1 MCLSVCLYL
10 CSPLS
15 ICKSSPFPGSAFQ
28 HRHPRFLSYY
38 LSFLE
43 KQFLGSSSKIPQE
56 GLWWTLFSPFS
67 LTKGKKWFGC
77 SHEDSL
83 VYACALSHS
92 VVSDSLWPHG
102 RSLPDFS
109 WGFSRQEYWSG
120 LPCPPPGD
128 LPNPGIEPRSPTLQA
143 DSLLSEPPG
152 KPKISSLK
160 FPNFKEQSHGASLG
174 DHEEKEDKDQIV
186 EALSTAWILDYP
198 VFNKSVISR
207 RIICLSQRYIRL
219 IQAKGDLSQ
228 GNKFNG

>member
-128 LPNPGIEPRSPTLQA
+128 LPNPGSNPGLPHCRQILYCLSHQGSPRF
-143 DSLLSEPPG
+143 PPWN
-152 KPKISSLK
+152 S
-160 FPNFKEQSHGASLG
+160 Q
-174 DHEEKEDKDQIV
+174 
-186 EALSTAWILDYP
+186 
-198 VFNKSVISR
+198 ISR
-207 RIICLSQRYIRL
+207 SRAMGHHWGIMKKKKIKTRLWRLWVQPEYLIIPFLTKVLFREE
-219 IQAKGDLSQ
+219 
-228 GNKFNG
+228 